1 MVYRPARRLEDGPR
15 AWQVLRLLP
24 AYQAAWRR
32 RRCQQQPCLTER
44 APFPIRLQTVADLAA
59 ARFGLYAWEH
69 PFAAAGP
76 VSPFWHVA
84 PMPAASADALSTPL
98 IGAGLPPGMIV
109 EGLRLLDGRLVVK
122 QELGPRAAQFR
133 LAAGRGFDPG
143 DGVVL
148 QHDPQ
153 TGPKW
158 FIRRLEEAC
167 ALAAGN
173 VPRRGG
179 GRATGSC

>member
-1 MVYRPARRLEDGPR
+1 MRLKDGSR

-32 RRCQQQPCLTER
+32 RRGRQQPCLMER
-44 APFPIRLQTVADLAA
+44 APFPIRLQTAADLAA
-59 ARFGLYAWEH
+59 ARFGLLAWLD
-69 PFAAAGP
+69 PLAVTGP
-76 VSPFWHVA
+76 ASPFWRVA
-84 PMPAASADALSTPL
+84 PMLPASVEAGATPL
-98 IGAGLPPGMIV
+98 IGAGLSPGITV

-122 QELGPRAAQFR
+122 LELGAGAVQLR

-148 QHDPQ
+148 QHDLRE
-153 TGPKW
+153 GPKP

-173 VPRRGG
+173 VPCGGG

>member
-1 MVYRPARRLEDGPR
+1 MRLTDGPR

-24 AYQAAWRR
+24 VYQAAWRR
-32 RRCQQQPCLTER
+32 RRGRQQPCLTER

-69 PFAAAGP
+69 PFAECGAI
-76 VSPFWHVA
+76 SPFWHVA
-84 PMPAASADALSTPL
+84 PMLPSSVAAGGLPL
-98 IGAGLPPGMIV
+98 IGADLPRGVIA
-109 EGLRLLDGRLVVK
+109 EGLRLLDGRLVLK
-122 QELGPRAAQFR
+122 LEMGPAAAQFR
-133 LAAGRGFDPG
+133 LAAGRGFDPE
-143 DGVVL
+143 DGVMA
-148 QHDPQ
+148 QHNLRE
-153 TGPKW
+153 GPAL

-173 VPRRGG
+173 VPRAGG

>member
-1 MVYRPARRLEDGPR
+1 MRLWDGPR

-32 RRCQQQPCLTER
+32 RRGRQQPGLTER

-59 ARFGLYAWEH
+59 ARFGLLAWLD
-69 PFAAAGP
+69 PFAGAGP
-76 VSPFWHVA
+76 ASPFWSVA
-84 PMPAASADALSTPL
+84 PMLPAAVEARATPL
-98 IGAGLPPGMIV
+98 IGAGLPAGTAV
-109 EGLRLLDGRLVVK
+109 EGLRLLDGSLVLK
-122 QELGPRAAQFR
+122 LELGAAAVQLG
-133 LAAGRGFDPG
+133 LAAGCGFDPE

-148 QHDPQ
+148 QHDLRV
-153 TGPKW
+153 GPRP
-158 FIRRLEEAC
+158 FVRRLEEAC